1 MDNLQKEITGY
12 WFDLKSV
19 MEHPVEMFDFFDF
32 SAQELESAVS
42 ELYSAVEEGIIEYKN
57 NIINSVFNITESL
70 KYDTASLNRLEEAV
84 RALKSLT
91 YIILLQRLISKNTVK
106 LKHRTEKPG
115 EEEDPESPKVSI
127 SDIGNIIKEVQEL
140 LLKNPG
146 IRSDKNIQNILIQI
160 NKYRTEN
167 DSMKKLINNIP
178 KDKLENFKA
187 NYSKNINTILGSL
200 INSYNQFLKE
210 KEGVPSHKPTNPLEL
225 HDLTIVSEILKKQG
239 EEIAELKSTLEYA
252 KKERFQIRDIIIA
265 ADSKKSELSGMV
277 VEEKKK
283 YFNMALSEH
292 GARELSRNFALEII
306 ENLKKEIE
314 NL

>member
-106 LKHRTEKPG
+106 LKHRTEKP
-115 EEEDPESPKVSI
+115 ERKR
-127 SDIGNIIKEVQEL
+127 
-140 LLKNPG
+140 
-146 IRSDKNIQNILIQI
+146 IR
-160 NKYRTEN
+160 
-167 DSMKKLINNIP
+167 
-178 KDKLENFKA
+178 
-187 NYSKNINTILGSL
+187 
-200 INSYNQFLKE
+200 
-210 KEGVPSHKPTNPLEL
+210 
-225 HDLTIVSEILKKQG
+225 
-239 EEIAELKSTLEYA
+239 
-252 KKERFQIRDIIIA
+252 
-265 ADSKKSELSGMV
+265 
-277 VEEKKK
+277 
-283 YFNMALSEH
+283 
-292 GARELSRNFALEII
+292 
-306 ENLKKEIE
+306 NLQR
-314 NL
+314 